1 MGSLLFHSKPLTLP
15 LSFDPAFYFLL
26 ETIKLATFY
35 SKLSSSLLFLNLK
48 AVRDVQFA
56 PFLSKTTRKMFFKQ
70 KLLGLKSEFGL
81 ADKSHGSSFRYKMNR
96 REMKKAGEVLET

>member
-1 MGSLLFHSKPLTLP
+1 M
-15 LSFDPAFYFLL
+15 
-26 ETIKLATFY
+26 
-35 SKLSSSLLFLNLK
+35 SS
-48 AVRDVQFA
+48 A